1 MSILVGGYCVAVHA
15 SCRQISR
22 RRDGGDFA
30 DHKTICTC
38 RWFCYRG
45 EVGANIEAT
54 MLVLDVR
61 QLFWWV
67 CEVADAF
74 MICLESTILD
84 VRARSAYDCREPPP
98 AMHIAIAPRP
108 TDSSRTQCSR
118 IMFFTFERP
127 YQTSSS
133 LQFHTYAIQ
142 MPTTRAT
149 SHDKFEVEPCT

>member
-67 CEVADAF
+67 CEVANAF
-74 MICLESTILD
+74 MICLESTWD
-84 VRARSAYDCREPPP
+84 VRARSAYV
-98 AMHIAIAPRP
+98 AIAPRP

-127 YQTSSS
+127 YQTSNS